1 MPLIPHSLSS
11 SLFYLPRV
19 SWSPTSFLTTIL
31 PIGGMLVTYL
41 NTIAHVFLPVLPT
54 PSAFAWWRFLFARSG
69 LRLGL
74 SKSPVSDV
82 VFTYPCPLTPV
93 APGTWGNLIFLHS
106 DEGLCYKWQNEV
118 QLDSSEQIS
127 GLIRHG
133 VNLPG
138 HELLGHI
145 PWSSSFLLDPL
156 YVREREGP
164 FF

>member
-1 MPLIPHSLSS
+1 MPFIPHSLSS
-11 SLFYLPRV
+11 SFFYLSRV
-19 SWSPTSFLTTIL
+19 SWSPTSFITTIL
-31 PIGGMLVTYL
+31 PIRGMLGTYL
-41 NTIAHVFLPVLPT
+41 NTIAHIFLSVLTT
-54 PSAFAWWRFLFARSG
+54 PSTFAWWRFLFA
-69 LRLGL
+69 LRL

-82 VFTYPCPLTPV
+82 VFTMSTHSCG
-93 APGTWGNLIFLHS
+93 PGTWGNLIFLHN

-156 YVREREGP
+156 HVRKREGP